1 MSCRSGDAS
10 PVDVCTGVGVCVSIV
25 SGVSVVFCAVCVVC
39 DQITNFPTVFMVLC
53 IFIHIGITKAYFNDV
68 NHIICKFEAALVDGV
83 CAVCSLSRTCCIHS
97 CTLAGS
103 PPRKFYIKSEM
114 HLILQLQIKRNLPE

>member
-1 MSCRSGDAS
+1 MGRGLEIIGVRGDGTWYSMCRRSGDAS
-10 PVDVCTGVGVCVSIV
+10 PVDVYAGVGVCVSVV

-39 DQITNFPTVFMVLC
+39 V
-53 IFIHIGITKAYFNDV
+53 
-68 NHIICKFEAALVDGV
+68 VDEV

-103 PPRKFYIKSEM
+103 PPRKFYIKSEV
-114 HLILQLQIKRNLPE
+114 HLILQLQIKRNLPAIAQVKLELTFL